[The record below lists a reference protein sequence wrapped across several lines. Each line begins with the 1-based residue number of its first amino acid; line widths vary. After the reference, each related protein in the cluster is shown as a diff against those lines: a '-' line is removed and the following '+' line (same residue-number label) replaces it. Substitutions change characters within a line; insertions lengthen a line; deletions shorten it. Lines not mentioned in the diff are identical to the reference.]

1 MVWYEANLL
10 NYSLTHT
17 YYTYLLGT
25 GGLFRVLRLNY
36 DEITTISVIMAVK
49 NDVSTTYSM
58 NYVLGVTIND
68 VLYNKYE
75 GKVLHLLIFLITHS
89 LILSKCN
96 K

>member
-1 MVWYEANLL
+1 
-10 NYSLTHT
+10 LT
-17 YYTYLLGT
+17 GT

-49 NDVSTTYSM
+49 NDVSTAYSM
-58 NYVLGVTIND
+58 NYMVGVTIND
-68 VLYNKYE
+68 ILYNKYE

-89 LILSKCN
+89 LALSKCN